1 MEAPGHAWPLTEP
14 AAVAGALPVEWA
26 TEEEAAKILSLA
38 LRPGCMVLLF
48 AAGWAGNV
56 AAFERFHVDYAHV
69 LGLAKEELVRP
80 TTLLFSALGGSL
92 LLSSLAS
99 VAISIAQSTTSG
111 LGLWSILSAY
121 FLCLSGLF
129 CWLPEAFA
137 SKVRWREPLARTL
150 WRCVWPI
157 RSAPTP
163 FVEVLVA
170 DGLTSTAK
178 VFFDLAMVS
187 CAAFNSMDLWRPTAL
202 AISMSEDAALQGQRR
217 TLLGEATDQCSRSS
231 VPFFF
236 WAAPFLIR
244 GYQCILTIRNTKDG
258 HTSQMQMINLAK
270 YVSSLPIVLFAFCY
284 AQNQPEFSMDPEDF
298 EVLWALAAIVNSVF
312 SLMWD
317 LVMDWGILQA
327 TGPPC
332 TSRHFGLRPNLLF
345 RSMWG
350 FYHFAILLNLG
361 GRTMWS
367 LRWSTTATLF
377 LGSFFLSTVQQAA
390 EVTRRCLWNLLRVE
404 WECIKKG
411 VHRAHKHV
419 EV

>member
-1 MEAPGHAWPLTEP
+1 MEFRLTLSHAQTDGIAFMEGKRVYASSGP
-14 AAVAGALPVEWA
+14 AGGGRGRFLRAHRLPRDLVAVPAVAGDGGP
-26 TEEEAAKILSLA
+26 S
-38 LRPGCMVLLF
+38 
-48 AAGWAGNV
+48 
-56 AAFERFHVDYAHV
+56 
-69 LGLAKEELVRP
+69 EELVRP

-270 YVSSLPIVLFAFCY
+270 YVSSLPIVLFAFGY

-361 GRTMWS
+361 GPPGGRCGRCAGRRPPRSSWAVS
-367 LRWSTTATLF
+367 SCPPSSRPLR
-377 LGSFFLSTVQQAA
+377 
-390 EVTRRCLWNLLRVE
+390 
-404 WECIKKG
+404 
-411 VHRAHKHV
+411 
-419 EV
+419 